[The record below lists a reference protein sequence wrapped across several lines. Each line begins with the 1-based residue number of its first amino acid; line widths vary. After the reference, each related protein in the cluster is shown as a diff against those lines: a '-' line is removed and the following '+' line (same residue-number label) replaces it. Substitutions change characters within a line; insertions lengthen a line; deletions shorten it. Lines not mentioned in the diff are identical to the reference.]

1 MPGLLPWL
9 LLHAAIAAALTW
21 TARAYAMRRGLL
33 DAPGQR
39 RSHRVPTPRGGGI
52 AIVAVV
58 LLACAWLAWQVPM
71 GAAAI
76 ALFAGGLSM
85 VAAIGWMD
93 DHRPLPA
100 GRRFVVHLLAASLL
114 AGALAMQALP
124 CWQVVLGWLLAVCL
138 VNIWNFMD
146 GINGLAASQA
156 AIAAAGYALVL
167 PAPWAWIAWALCA
180 GCLGF
185 LPMNF
190 PRARIFMGDVGSGA
204 LGYVLAAL
212 IALSI
217 TGVESLPLT
226 LLPICAFSID
236 AGFTLLRRV
245 LCKEAWWQPHTTHA
259 YQRAARRLG
268 HTPVTVLCALFS
280 IGSTI
285 AMVTLW
291 QSTLIAGLMVTVG
304 ICLCASWI
312 WLRQQRLEHPG
323 MRNAE

>member
-1 MPGLLPWL
+1 
-9 LLHAAIAAALTW
+9 
-21 TARAYAMRRGLL
+21 
-33 DAPGQR
+33 
-39 RSHRVPTPRGGGI
+39 
-52 AIVAVV
+52 
-58 LLACAWLAWQVPM
+58 
-71 GAAAI
+71 
-76 ALFAGGLSM
+76 
-85 VAAIGWMD
+85 
-93 DHRPLPA
+93 
-100 GRRFVVHLLAASLL
+100 
-114 AGALAMQALP
+114 
-124 CWQVVLGWLLAVCL
+124 

-204 LGYVLAAL
+204 LGYVLAGL

-217 TGVESLPLT
+217 TGVEALPLT

-245 LCKEAWWQPHTTHA
+245 LCQEAWWQPHTTHA
-259 YQRAARRLG
+259 YQRAARRHG

-280 IGSTI
+280 IAATI
-285 AMVTLW
+285 SMVTLW
-291 QSTLIAGLMVTVG
+291 QTTFMVALMVALGVWV
-304 ICLCASWI
+304 LASWI
-312 WLRQQRLEHPG
+312 WSRQQRLEIPG

>member
-9 LLHAAIAAALTW
+9 LLHAGAAAALTW
-21 TARAYAMRRGLL
+21 GTRRYALWRGLL
-33 DAPGQR
+33 DAPGRR
-39 RSHRVPTPRGGGI
+39 RSHLVPTPRGGGI

-58 LLACAWLAWQVPM
+58 LLACAWLAWRAPTHARSI
-71 GAAAI
+71 G
-76 ALFAGGLSM
+76 LFAGGLLM

-100 GRRFVVHLLAASLL
+100 ARRFVVHLLAASLL

-124 CWQVVLGWLLAVCL
+124 WWQVVLGWLLAVCL

-204 LGYVLAAL
+204 LGYVLAGL

-217 TGVESLPLT
+217 TGVEALPLT

-245 LCKEAWWQPHTTHA
+245 LCQEAWWQPHTTHA
-259 YQRAARRLG
+259 YQRAARRHG

-280 IGSTI
+280 IAATI
-285 AMVTLW
+285 SMVTLW
-291 QSTLIAGLMVTVG
+291 QTTFMVALMVALGVWV
-304 ICLCASWI
+304 LASWI
-312 WLRQQRLEHPG
+312 WSRQQRLEIPG